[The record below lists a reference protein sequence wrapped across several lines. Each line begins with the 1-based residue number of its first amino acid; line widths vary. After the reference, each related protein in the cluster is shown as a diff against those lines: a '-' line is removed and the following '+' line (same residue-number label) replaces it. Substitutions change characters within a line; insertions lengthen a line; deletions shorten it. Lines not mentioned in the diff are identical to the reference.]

1 MGYRSEVTAIFYCD
15 DMKDYPSMKLFIDEN
30 LGVGETEWMK
40 EHIHEETV
48 GERKYIKFYWED
60 VKWYDSYLDVIQ
72 FNEFIEAFKELAD
85 GDGSKLTW
93 AYEFVR
99 FGEELN
105 DIEVTESDGAN
116 NVMSIHRYVDLNF

>member
-1 MGYRSEVTAIFYCD
+1 MGYRSELTAIFYCHNQD
-15 DMKDYPSMKLFIDEN
+15 DYPSMKLFVEEN
-30 LGVGETEWMK
+30 IGGTFKEDLTE
-40 EHIHEETV
+40 EELND
-48 GERKYIKFYWED
+48 RKYIKFYLED
-60 VKWYDSYLDVIQ
+60 VKWYDSYSDVIQ
-72 FNEFIEAFKELAD
+72 FNEFIEAFVELAD
-85 GDGSKLTW
+85 DDESKLTW

>member
-1 MGYRSEVTAIFYCD
+1 MGYRSEVTAIFYCHNQD
-15 DMKDYPSMKLFIDEN
+15 DYPSMKLFVEEN
-30 LGVGETEWMK
+30 IGGTFKEDITE
-40 EHIHEETV
+40 EESN
-48 GERKYIKFYWED
+48 ERKYIKFYLED
-60 VKWYDSYLDVIQ
+60 VKWYDSYSDVIQ
-72 FNEFIEAFKELAD
+72 FNEFIKAFVELAD
-85 GDGSKLTW
+85 DDESKLTW

>member
-1 MGYRSEVTAIFYCD
+1 MGYRSEVTAIFYCH
-15 DMKDYPSMKLFIDEN
+15 KPEDYAPMKLFIEEN
-30 LGVGETEWMK
+30 IGGTFKEDLTE
-40 EHIHEETV
+40 EESND
-48 GERKYIKFYWED
+48 RKYIKFYLED
-60 VKWYDSYLDVIQ
+60 VKWYDSYPDVIQ
-72 FNEFIEAFKELAD
+72 FNEFIEAFVELAD
-85 GDGSKLTW
+85 DDESKLTW

>member
-1 MGYRSEVTAIFYCD
+1 MGYRSEVTAIFYCHNQD
-15 DMKDYPSMKLFIDEN
+15 DYPSMKLFVEEN
-30 LGVGETEWMK
+30 IGGTFKEDITE
-40 EHIHEETV
+40 EESN
-48 GERKYIKFYWED
+48 ERKYIKFYLED
-60 VKWYDSYLDVIQ
+60 VKWYDSYTDVIQ
-72 FNEFIEAFKELAD
+72 FNKFIKAFVELAD
-85 GDGSKLTW
+85 DDESKLTW

>member
-1 MGYRSEVTAIFYCD
+1 MGYRSELTAIFYCHNQD
-15 DMKDYPSMKLFIDEN
+15 DYPSMKLFVEEN
-30 LGVGETEWMK
+30 IGGAFKEDITE
-40 EHIHEETV
+40 EEFN
-48 GERKYIKFYWED
+48 ERKYIKFYLED
-60 VKWYDSYLDVIQ
+60 VKWYDSYPEVIQ
-72 FNEFIEAFKELAD
+72 FNEFIKAFVELAD
-85 GDGSKLTW
+85 DAESKLTW

>member
-1 MGYRSEVTAIFYCD
+1 MGYRSEVTAIFYCHNQD
-15 DMKDYPSMKLFIDEN
+15 DYPSMKLFIDEN
-30 LGVGETEWMK
+30 IGGTFEEDITE
-40 EHIHEETV
+40 EESNN
-48 GERKYIKFYWED
+48 RKYIKFYLED
-60 VKWYDSYLDVIQ
+60 VKWYDSYSDVIQ
-72 FNEFIEAFKELAD
+72 FNKFIKAFVELAD
-85 GDGSKLTW
+85 DDESKLTW

>member
-1 MGYRSEVTAIFYCD
+1 MGYRSEVTAIFYCHNQD
-15 DMKDYPSMKLFIDEN
+15 DYPSMKLFVEEN
-30 LGVGETEWMK
+30 IGGTFKEDITE
-40 EHIHEETV
+40 EESN
-48 GERKYIKFYWED
+48 ERKYIKFYLED
-60 VKWYDSYLDVIQ
+60 VKWYDSYTDVIQ
-72 FNEFIEAFKELAD
+72 FNEFIKAFVELAD
-85 GDGSKLTW
+85 DDESKLTW

>member
-1 MGYRSEVTAIFYCD
+1 MGYRSEVTAIFYCHNQD
-15 DMKDYPSMKLFIDEN
+15 DYPSMKLFVEEN
-30 LGVGETEWMK
+30 IGGTFKEDLTE
-40 EHIHEETV
+40 EESN
-48 GERKYIKFYWED
+48 ERKYIKFYLED
-60 VKWYDSYLDVIQ
+60 VKWYDSYSDVIQ
-72 FNEFIEAFKELAD
+72 FNEFIEAFVELAD
-85 GDGSKLTW
+85 DDESKLTW

>member
-1 MGYRSEVTAIFYCD
+1 MGYRSEVMAIFYCHNQD
-15 DMKDYPSMKLFIDEN
+15 DYPSMKLFVEEN
-30 LGVGETEWMK
+30 IGGTFKEDITE
-40 EHIHEETV
+40 EESN
-48 GERKYIKFYWED
+48 ERKYIKFYLED
-60 VKWYDSYLDVIQ
+60 VKWYDSYTDVIE
-72 FNEFIEAFKELAD
+72 FNEFIKAFVELAD
-85 GDGSKLTW
+85 DDESKLTW

>member
-1 MGYRSEVTAIFYCD
+1 MGYRSEVTAIFYCHNQD
-15 DMKDYPSMKLFIDEN
+15 DYPSMKLFVEEN
-30 LGVGETEWMK
+30 IGGTFKEDLTE
-40 EHIHEETV
+40 EESND
-48 GERKYIKFYWED
+48 RKYIKFYLED
-60 VKWYDSYLDVIQ
+60 VKWYDSYPDVIQ
-72 FNEFIEAFKELAD
+72 FNEFIKAFVELAD
-85 GDGSKLTW
+85 DDESKLTW

>member
-1 MGYRSEVTAIFYCD
+1 MGYRSEVMAIFYCHNQD
-15 DMKDYPSMKLFIDEN
+15 DYPSMKLFVEEN
-30 LGVGETEWMK
+30 IGGTFKEDITE
-40 EHIHEETV
+40 EESNN
-48 GERKYIKFYWED
+48 RKYIKFYLED
-60 VKWYDSYLDVIQ
+60 VKWYDSYSDVIQ
-72 FNEFIEAFKELAD
+72 FNKFIKAFVELAD
-85 GDGSKLTW
+85 DDESKLTW